1 MALSSTTF
9 KNPSYL
15 QSSLT
20 LLLFFASWGV
30 WWSFFQI
37 WLTDPDSGL
46 GLNGSQ
52 VGTIYSVN
60 SAGTLIIMLLY
71 GTLQDRLRIKRHLVV
86 FASAIMTLIGPFAI
100 WVYRPLLESSF
111 LLGVVA
117 GAVVLSAGFMAAAG
131 LLEAFSERL
140 SRTFNYEYGQARM
153 WGSFGYAVVALVAG
167 FLFTVNPA
175 LNFWLGSVFGLLC
188 LLVLLFWKSP
198 AVPRDH
204 ATTVDPTKAENTPG
218 LREMAGVLRSP
229 ALWAMIV
236 FVLLSW
242 TFYTVFDQQM
252 FPEFYTLLFDSP
264 ERGQQVYGVLNSVQ
278 VFLEAIMLGLVP
290 LLMHRIGVKNTLM
303 LGMLVMF
310 LRILGC
316 AVFDDPVVISF
327 VKMFHAPEVAL
338 CILPVFRYFTLH
350 FNPALSATM
359 YMVGFQ
365 VASQVGNIILSPMLG
380 ALRDGIGYQPT
391 FFVISG
397 IVLIAGIY
405 GLLVLKRDDQ
415 YVHGDPFV
423 RRGATAAPSK
433 EKEEV

>member
-1 MALSSTTF
+1 MALSSSTF

-71 GTLQDRLRIKRHLVV
+71 GTLQDRLRIKRHLVI
-86 FASAIMTLIGPFAI
+86 FAAAIMTLVGPFAI
-100 WVYRPLLESSF
+100 WVYRPLLESAF
-111 LLGVVA
+111 AVGVVV

-140 SRTFNYEYGQARM
+140 SRAFNYEYGQARM
-153 WGSFGYAVVALVAG
+153 WGSFGYAVVALIAG

-175 LNFWLGSVFGLLC
+175 LNFWLGSLFGLLC
-188 LLVLLFWKSP
+188 LLVLLLWKSP
-198 AVPRDH
+198 AVPRDA
-204 ATTVDPTKAENTPG
+204 ATTVDPTDVENTPG

-252 FPEFYTLLFDSP
+252 FPEFYTQLFDTP
-264 ERGQQVYGVLNSVQ
+264 EHGQQVYGVLNSVQ

-290 LLMHRIGVKNTLM
+290 ILMHRIGVKNTLM

-316 AVFDDPVVISF
+316 AVFHDPVVISF

-365 VASQVGNIILSPMLG
+365 VASQVGNIVLSPVLG

-391 FFVISG
+391 FFVIAG

-405 GLLVLKRDDQ
+405 GILVLKRDDQ
-415 YVHGDPFV
+415 QVDGDPFA
-423 RRGATAAPSK
+423 RRAARQNTT
-433 EKEEV
+433 KEEVQR